1 MKEGKEKREKK
12 INKGKNKVKILYSG
26 EKIYFTLFFT
36 VLRGKNIIL
45 EKGGGEEY
53 NVLGK
58 YIPLSIRR
66 DEDDYYENILWPKT

>member
-45 EKGGGEEY
+45 DKGGGEEY

-66 DEDDYYENILWPKT
+66 DEDDYY